1 MVLKWSIGIKASTR
15 VLKRQHFESKK
26 IVPSFMTYQDEFV
39 CFKETV
45 QYYECELVGPSCV
58 TIQFADKSMSF
69 KATVSR
75 GWIISFH
82 ELTVSGSFH
91 AFQRDSITWVTRKWD
106 PPPSVWSYLTNK
118 MMRICDENLQN
129 WKLIK
134 DIIMPLR
141 SACLSCNVLAWF
153 AKNFA
158 HFF

>member
-106 PPPSVWSYLTNK
+106 PPPLQYGLISQIKWWESAMKIYK
-118 MMRICDENLQN
+118 IENL
-129 WKLIK
+129 
-134 DIIMPLR
+134 LR
-141 SACLSCNVLAWF
+141 ILSCHYGVHAS
-153 AKNFA
+153 AA
-158 HFF
+158 TC